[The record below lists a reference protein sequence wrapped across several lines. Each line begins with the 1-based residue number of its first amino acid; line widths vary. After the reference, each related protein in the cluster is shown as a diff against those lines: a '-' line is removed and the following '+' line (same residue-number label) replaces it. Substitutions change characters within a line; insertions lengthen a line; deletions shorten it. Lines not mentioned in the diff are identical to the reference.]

1 MAHGGFHVQPH
12 PCRLFAR
19 DDEVHVVPTAKA
31 VVCDRKQR
39 VRIRRQI
46 DAHDLRFLVRDMID
60 ESRILMRK
68 TIMVLPPHMRAEQVI
83 QRSDRLPPRET
94 SRRLQPL
101 RMLIEH

>member
-46 DAHDLRFLVRDMID
+46 DADDLGFLVDDVID
-60 ESRILMRK
+60 ESGILMAEAVV
-68 TIMVLPPHMRAEQVI
+68 ILPPDV
-83 QRSDRLPPRET
+83 
-94 SRRLQPL
+94 
-101 RMLIEH
+101 